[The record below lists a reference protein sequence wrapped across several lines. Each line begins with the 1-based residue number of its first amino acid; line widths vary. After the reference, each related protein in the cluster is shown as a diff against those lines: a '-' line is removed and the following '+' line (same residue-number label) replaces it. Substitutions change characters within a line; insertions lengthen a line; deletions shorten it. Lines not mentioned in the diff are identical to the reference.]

1 MQKWQFIFFS
11 LKTNCCGVAIV
22 YVGSKPFVLANETTY
37 KNGGLLLIETFFDHV
52 KFVLINIYNCD
63 IEFQQLLTLTELHK
77 ILQYFGNIGNKNMTI
92 GGILIFF
99 QFKIRSKRGK
109 TNLKEK
115 SIRKMIE
122 IIESFVLF
130 DIG

>member
-1 MQKWQFIFFS
+1 MLWCRI
-11 LKTNCCGVAIV
+11 G
-22 YVGSKPFVLANETTY
+22 YVGSKSFVLANEITY
-37 KNGGLLLIETFFDHV
+37 ENGGLLLIEIFFHDV

-63 IEFQQLLTLTELHK
+63 IEFQQLLTLTKLHK
-77 ILQYFGNIGNKNMTI
+77 ILQYFGNIGNKNMAI
-92 GGILIFF
+92 GGGGGEILIFF

-122 IIESFVLF
+122 IIESFELF